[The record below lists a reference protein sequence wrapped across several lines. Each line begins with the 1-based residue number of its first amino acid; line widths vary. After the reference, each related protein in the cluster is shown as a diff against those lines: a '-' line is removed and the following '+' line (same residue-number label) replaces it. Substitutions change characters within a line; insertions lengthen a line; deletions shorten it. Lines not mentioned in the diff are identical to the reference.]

1 MSSSTDPILSRPD
14 EQPEVLAIDVLKR
27 LSARFDTGPEA
38 ARFLDEVGGWI
49 EDEIRKIREHEVS
62 SG

>member
-14 EQPEVLAIDVLKR
+14 EQPDVLALDVLRR
-27 LSARFDTGPEA
+27 LSAGFDDPQDA
-38 ARFLDEVGGWI
+38 VRFLDEVGGWI